1 MNDELYI
8 LARTVLLDAL
18 EALGAHRDAIVLV
31 GAQAVY
37 LHVGAADLAVR
48 PYTTDGDLV
57 LDPARLGEI
66 PPLER
71 ALTEAGFLPKRS
83 DTVGVW
89 ITKRPESSGS
99 QAEVCVDLLVPA
111 GVSPGKG
118 RRAARLTGHDALAA
132 RKVIGLEG
140 ALVDV
145 ELRKIGALS
154 EDDGRVF
161 DVQVAGPAAL
171 LVAKL
176 IKIDDRI
183 GTERYSDKDALD
195 VIRLLRGTDTDQ
207 LADRM
212 NRLLGDARCVE
223 VTTRALAVLE
233 RDFAKRD
240 RPGVEMAIRSAGDLI
255 DADELAMS
263 CEILSGD
270 LLAVLDR
277 RD

>member
-1 MNDELYI
+1 M
-8 LARTVLLDAL
+8 
-18 EALGAHRDAIVLV
+18 
-31 GAQAVY
+31 
-37 LHVGAADLAVR
+37 
-48 PYTTDGDLV
+48 
-57 LDPARLGEI
+57 
-66 PPLER
+66 
-71 ALTEAGFLPKRS
+71 
-83 DTVGVW
+83 
-89 ITKRPESSGS
+89 
-99 QAEVCVDLLVPA
+99 CVDLLVPA

-154 EDDGRVF
+154 EEDSRLF
-161 DVQVAGPAAL
+161 DVLVAGPAAL

-176 IKIDDRI
+176 IKIDDRT

-195 VIRLLRGTDTDQ
+195 VVRLLRGTDTDD
-207 LADRM
+207 LGERM
-212 NRLLGDARCVE
+212 NRLLADARCTD
-223 VTTRALAVLE
+223 VTTRALVVLK

-270 LLAVLDR
+270 LLAVLGR